1 MTEEKKQD
9 KPVALFFLD
18 AKGRVWSPRI
28 DCRVMDEFERHIGVG
43 VFEAVFNAL
52 LSQKTPTKKGK
63 QPDATTGQK
72 LVLELSRAIFGRVGS
87 LTFLLYEACRPAG
100 NPALSPCAHYA
111 DPDSAPEGTEGKE
124 VDYSDFR
131 ASIGKEQVN
140 AAMMVAL
147 NALFDFFPE
156 LDEKDARGEGDN
168 SPFARFLGAMSTNVR
183 P

>member
-1 MTEEKKQD
+1 MTEEKKQG

-52 LSQKTPTKKGK
+52 LSQKAPKKGK
-63 QPDATTGQK
+63 EPDPKTGQK
-72 LVLELSRAIFGRVGS
+72 LVLELSRALFGRVGS
-87 LTFLLYEACRPAG
+87 LTFLLYEACRPG
-100 NPALSPCAHYA
+100 GDPSLSPRAHFA
-111 DPDSAPEGTEGKE
+111 DPDEAPEGAEGQD

-131 ASIGKEQVN
+131 ASIGKGQVN
-140 AAMMVAL
+140 QAMMVAL

-156 LDEKDARGEGDN
+156 LDEKDAKQEGDN
-168 SPFARFLGAMSTNVR
+168 SPFAHFLGAMSTNVR